1 MKPEAGRA
9 RAEDI
14 AAFLAKFDDVEEA
27 IDAIRDFAQ
36 PAVSAGLVDL
46 PDIKPYPMTAKLLSP
61 AAATPPANKP
71 GEPAASLPLA
81 KNSEKPASLPKDPAN
96 QSDIAPAY
104 SKHHIAVADLAKS
117 YRVGRQTIP
126 ALDGVSLDIFAGE
139 FVAITGASGSGK
151 STLLQ
156 LIGGLDKPSAG
167 QILINDQPLS
177 RLSDRQLSRFRS
189 REIGFVFQSFYL
201 QPFLTLSAN
210 LEIPAMFAR
219 IKPKQR
225 RARAQELAELVGL
238 ADRMHHLPRELS
250 GGQIQRAAIARA
262 LFNRPN
268 IVLADE
274 PTGNLDSANS
284 DRIIDL
290 FHQIRRELGT
300 TVVIV
305 THNPDIAAA
314 ADREIRLKDGRI
326 ADA

>member
-1 MKPEAGRA
+1 MKPEVGKA

-27 IDAIRDFAQ
+27 IDAIRGFAQ

-46 PDIKPYPMTAKLLSP
+46 PPAAKSNSATKVMTPP
-61 AAATPPANKP
+61 AAAPERS
-71 GEPAASLPLA
+71 GRC
-81 KNSEKPASLPKDPAN
+81 
-96 QSDIAPAY
+96 
-104 SKHHIAVADLAKS
+104 HIAVTDLAKS

-126 ALDGVSLDIFAGE
+126 ALGGVSLDIFAGE

-156 LIGGLDKPSAG
+156 LIGGLDKPSTG

-268 IVLADE
+268 ILLADE

-326 ADA
+326 TDA

>member
-1 MKPEAGRA
+1 M

-27 IDAIRDFAQ
+27 IDAIRGFAQ

-46 PDIKPYPMTAKLLSP
+46 PPAAKSDSAAKIMTPP
-61 AAATPPANKP
+61 AAA
-71 GEPAASLPLA
+71 
-81 KNSEKPASLPKDPAN
+81 PKR
-96 QSDIAPAY
+96 SGRC
-104 SKHHIAVADLAKS
+104 HIAVTDLAKS

-156 LIGGLDKPSAG
+156 LIGGLDKPSTG

-225 RARAQELAELVGL
+225 RARAQELVELVGL

-268 IVLADE
+268 ILLADE

>member
-1 MKPEAGRA
+1 MCD
-9 RAEDI
+9 EDV

-27 IDAIRDFAQ
+27 IDAIRNFAQ

-46 PDIKPYPMTAKLLSP
+46 PPAAKSDSAAKVMTPP
-61 AAATPPANKP
+61 AAA
-71 GEPAASLPLA
+71 
-81 KNSEKPASLPKDPAN
+81 PKR
-96 QSDIAPAY
+96 SGRC
-104 SKHHIAVADLAKS
+104 HIAVTDLAKS

-126 ALDGVSLDIFAGE
+126 ALGGISLDIFAGE

-156 LIGGLDKPSAG
+156 LIGGLDKPSTG

-219 IKPKQR
+219 IKSKQR

-268 IVLADE
+268 ILLADE

-326 ADA
+326 TDA

>member
-1 MKPEAGRA
+1 MKPEVGRA
-9 RAEDI
+9 RDEDV
-14 AAFLAKFDDVEEA
+14 AAFIAKFDDVEEA
-27 IDAIRDFAQ
+27 IDAIRNFAQ

-46 PDIKPYPMTAKLLSP
+46 PPAAKSDSAAKIMTPP
-61 AAATPPANKP
+61 AAA
-71 GEPAASLPLA
+71 
-81 KNSEKPASLPKDPAN
+81 PKR
-96 QSDIAPAY
+96 SGRC
-104 SKHHIAVADLAKS
+104 HIAVTDLAKS

-156 LIGGLDKPSAG
+156 LIGGLDKPSTG

-268 IVLADE
+268 ILLADE

>member
-1 MKPEAGRA
+1 M

-27 IDAIRDFAQ
+27 IDAIRGFAQ

-46 PDIKPYPMTAKLLSP
+46 PPTAKSDSTAKVMKPP
-61 AAATPPANKP
+61 AAAPERS
-71 GEPAASLPLA
+71 GRC
-81 KNSEKPASLPKDPAN
+81 
-96 QSDIAPAY
+96 
-104 SKHHIAVADLAKS
+104 HIAVTDLAKS

-126 ALDGVSLDIFAGE
+126 ALGGVSLDIFAGE

-156 LIGGLDKPSAG
+156 LIGGLDKPSTG

-219 IKPKQR
+219 VKPKQR
-225 RARAQELAELVGL
+225 RTRAQELAELVGL

-262 LFNRPN
+262 LFNCPN
-268 IVLADE
+268 ILLADE

-290 FHQIRRELGT
+290 FNQIRRELGT

>member
-1 MKPEAGRA
+1 
-9 RAEDI
+9 
-14 AAFLAKFDDVEEA
+14 
-27 IDAIRDFAQ
+27 
-36 PAVSAGLVDL
+36 
-46 PDIKPYPMTAKLLSP
+46 MTP
-61 AAATPPANKP
+61 AAA
-71 GEPAASLPLA
+71 
-81 KNSEKPASLPKDPAN
+81 
-96 QSDIAPAY
+96 APER
-104 SKHHIAVADLAKS
+104 SGRCHITVTDLAKS

-126 ALDGVSLDIFAGE
+126 ALGGVSLDIFAGE

-156 LIGGLDKPSAG
+156 LIGGLDKPSTG

-219 IKPKQR
+219 VKPKQR

-262 LFNRPN
+262 LFNCPN
-268 IVLADE
+268 ILLADE

-326 ADA
+326 TDA

>member
-1 MKPEAGRA
+1 MKPEVGKV

-27 IDAIRDFAQ
+27 IDAIRGFAQ

-46 PDIKPYPMTAKLLSP
+46 PPAAKSNSATKVMTPP
-61 AAATPPANKP
+61 AAAPEHS
-71 GEPAASLPLA
+71 GRC
-81 KNSEKPASLPKDPAN
+81 
-96 QSDIAPAY
+96 
-104 SKHHIAVADLAKS
+104 HIAVTDLAKS

-126 ALDGVSLDIFAGE
+126 ALGGVSLDIFAGE

-219 IKPKQR
+219 VKPKQR
-225 RARAQELAELVGL
+225 RVRAQELAELVGL

-268 IVLADE
+268 ILLADE

-290 FHQIRRELGT
+290 FHQIRRELDT

>member
-1 MKPEAGRA
+1 MKPEVGKA

-27 IDAIRDFAQ
+27 IDAIRGFAQ

-46 PDIKPYPMTAKLLSP
+46 PLTAKSDSTAKVTTPP
-61 AAATPPANKP
+61 AAAP
-71 GEPAASLPLA
+71 ERS
-81 KNSEKPASLPKDPAN
+81 SRC
-96 QSDIAPAY
+96 
-104 SKHHIAVADLAKS
+104 HIAVTDLAKS

-126 ALDGVSLDIFAGE
+126 ALGGVSLDIFAGE

-219 IKPKQR
+219 VKPKQR

-268 IVLADE
+268 ILLADE

-305 THNPDIAAA
+305 THNPEIAAA

>member
-1 MKPEAGRA
+1 MYD
-9 RAEDI
+9 EDV

-27 IDAIRDFAQ
+27 IDAIRNFAQ

-46 PDIKPYPMTAKLLSP
+46 PPAAKSDSAAKVMTPP
-61 AAATPPANKP
+61 AAA
-71 GEPAASLPLA
+71 
-81 KNSEKPASLPKDPAN
+81 PKR
-96 QSDIAPAY
+96 SGRC
-104 SKHHIAVADLAKS
+104 HIAVTDLAKS

-156 LIGGLDKPSAG
+156 LIGGLDKPSTG

-219 IKPKQR
+219 VKPKQR

-268 IVLADE
+268 ILLADE

-284 DRIIDL
+284 DRIINL

>member
-1 MKPEAGRA
+1 MKPEVGKA
-9 RAEDI
+9 RDEDV

-27 IDAIRDFAQ
+27 IDAIRGFAQ

-46 PDIKPYPMTAKLLSP
+46 TPTAKSSPTTKAMTP
-61 AAATPPANKP
+61 AAA
-71 GEPAASLPLA
+71 
-81 KNSEKPASLPKDPAN
+81 
-96 QSDIAPAY
+96 APER
-104 SKHHIAVADLAKS
+104 SGRCHITVTDLAKS

-126 ALDGVSLDIFAGE
+126 ALGGVSLDIFAGE

-156 LIGGLDKPSAG
+156 LIGGLDKPSTG

-219 IKPKQR
+219 VKPKQR

-268 IVLADE
+268 ILLADE

-326 ADA
+326 TDA

>member
-1 MKPEAGRA
+1 MKPEVGKV

-27 IDAIRDFAQ
+27 IDAIRGFAQ

-46 PDIKPYPMTAKLLSP
+46 PPAAKSDSAAKVTPP
-61 AAATPPANKP
+61 AAAPERS
-71 GEPAASLPLA
+71 GRC
-81 KNSEKPASLPKDPAN
+81 
-96 QSDIAPAY
+96 
-104 SKHHIAVADLAKS
+104 HIAVTDLAKS

-126 ALDGVSLDIFAGE
+126 ALGDVSLDIFAGE

-268 IVLADE
+268 ILLADE
-274 PTGNLDSANS
+274 PTGNLDSVNS
-284 DRIIDL
+284 EHIINL

-314 ADREIRLKDGRI
+314 ADREIRLKDGRTT
-326 ADA
+326 DA

>member
-1 MKPEAGRA
+1 MKPEVGKV

-27 IDAIRDFAQ
+27 IDAIRNFAQ

-46 PDIKPYPMTAKLLSP
+46 PPTAKSDPAAKVMTPP
-61 AAATPPANKP
+61 AAAPERS
-71 GEPAASLPLA
+71 GRC
-81 KNSEKPASLPKDPAN
+81 
-96 QSDIAPAY
+96 
-104 SKHHIAVADLAKS
+104 HIAVTDLAKS

-126 ALDGVSLDIFAGE
+126 ALGGVSLDIFAGE

-219 IKPKQR
+219 VKPKQR

-268 IVLADE
+268 ILLADE

>member
-1 MKPEAGRA
+1 MKPEVGKV

-27 IDAIRDFAQ
+27 IDAIRGFAQ

-46 PDIKPYPMTAKLLSP
+46 PPAAKSNSATKVMTPP
-61 AAATPPANKP
+61 AAAP
-71 GEPAASLPLA
+71 ES
-81 KNSEKPASLPKDPAN
+81 SSRC
-96 QSDIAPAY
+96 
-104 SKHHIAVADLAKS
+104 HIAVTDLAKS

-126 ALDGVSLDIFAGE
+126 ALGGVSLDIFAGE

-156 LIGGLDKPSAG
+156 LIGGLDKPSTG

-219 IKPKQR
+219 VKPKQR

-268 IVLADE
+268 ILLADE

>member
-1 MKPEAGRA
+1 MKPEVGKA

-27 IDAIRDFAQ
+27 IDAIRNFAQ

-46 PDIKPYPMTAKLLSP
+46 PPTAKSDSATKVITPP
-61 AAATPPANKP
+61 AAAPERS
-71 GEPAASLPLA
+71 GRC
-81 KNSEKPASLPKDPAN
+81 
-96 QSDIAPAY
+96 
-104 SKHHIAVADLAKS
+104 HIAVTDLAKS

-126 ALDGVSLDIFAGE
+126 ALGGVSLDIFAGE

-219 IKPKQR
+219 IKSKQR

-268 IVLADE
+268 ILLADE

-326 ADA
+326 TDA

>member
-1 MKPEAGRA
+1 MKPEVGKV

-27 IDAIRDFAQ
+27 INAIRNFAQ

-46 PDIKPYPMTAKLLSP
+46 PPAAKSDSAAKVTPP
-61 AAATPPANKP
+61 AAA
-71 GEPAASLPLA
+71 
-81 KNSEKPASLPKDPAN
+81 SERSGRC
-96 QSDIAPAY
+96 
-104 SKHHIAVADLAKS
+104 HIAVTDLAKS

-126 ALDGVSLDIFAGE
+126 ALGGVSLDIFAGE

-219 IKPKQR
+219 VKPKQR

-268 IVLADE
+268 ILLADE

>member
-1 MKPEAGRA
+1 MKPEVGKA

-27 IDAIRDFAQ
+27 IDAIRGFAQ

-46 PDIKPYPMTAKLLSP
+46 PP
-61 AAATPPANKP
+61 AAKP
-71 GEPAASLPLA
+71 DPAAKVMTPSAAEPER
-81 KNSEKPASLPKDPAN
+81 SGRC
-96 QSDIAPAY
+96 
-104 SKHHIAVADLAKS
+104 HIAVTDLAKS

-126 ALDGVSLDIFAGE
+126 ALGGVSLDIFAGE

-219 IKPKQR
+219 VKPKQR

-268 IVLADE
+268 ILLADE

>member
-1 MKPEAGRA
+1 MKPEVGKV

-27 IDAIRDFAQ
+27 IDAIRGFAQ

-46 PDIKPYPMTAKLLSP
+46 PPTAKSNPVAKAMTPP
-61 AAATPPANKP
+61 AAA
-71 GEPAASLPLA
+71 
-81 KNSEKPASLPKDPAN
+81 PKR
-96 QSDIAPAY
+96 SGRC
-104 SKHHIAVADLAKS
+104 HIAVTDLAKS

-126 ALDGVSLDIFAGE
+126 ALGGISLDIFAGE

-156 LIGGLDKPSAG
+156 LIGGLDKPSTG

-219 IKPKQR
+219 IKSKQR

-268 IVLADE
+268 ILLADE

-305 THNPDIAAA
+305 THNPDIAAT

>member
-1 MKPEAGRA
+1 M

-27 IDAIRDFAQ
+27 IDAIRGFAQ

-46 PDIKPYPMTAKLLSP
+46 PPTAKSDPTTKVITPP
-61 AAATPPANKP
+61 AAAPERS
-71 GEPAASLPLA
+71 GRR
-81 KNSEKPASLPKDPAN
+81 
-96 QSDIAPAY
+96 
-104 SKHHIAVADLAKS
+104 HIAVTDLAKS

-126 ALDGVSLDIFAGE
+126 ALGGVSLDIFAGE

-156 LIGGLDKPSAG
+156 LIGGLDKPSTG

-219 IKPKQR
+219 VKPKQR

-268 IVLADE
+268 ILLADE

-326 ADA
+326 TDA

>member
-1 MKPEAGRA
+1 MKPEVGKV

-27 IDAIRDFAQ
+27 IDAIRGFAQ

-46 PDIKPYPMTAKLLSP
+46 PPAAKSNSATKVMTPP
-61 AAATPPANKP
+61 AAAPERS
-71 GEPAASLPLA
+71 GRC
-81 KNSEKPASLPKDPAN
+81 
-96 QSDIAPAY
+96 
-104 SKHHIAVADLAKS
+104 HIAVTDLAKS

-126 ALDGVSLDIFAGE
+126 ALGGVSLDIFAGE

-156 LIGGLDKPSAG
+156 LIGGLDKPSTG

-219 IKPKQR
+219 VKPKQR

-268 IVLADE
+268 ILLADE

>member
-1 MKPEAGRA
+1 MKPEVGKV

-27 IDAIRDFAQ
+27 IDAIRNFAQ

-46 PDIKPYPMTAKLLSP
+46 PPTAKSNPVAKVMTPP
-61 AAATPPANKP
+61 AAAPERS
-71 GEPAASLPLA
+71 GRC
-81 KNSEKPASLPKDPAN
+81 
-96 QSDIAPAY
+96 
-104 SKHHIAVADLAKS
+104 HIAVTDLAKS

-126 ALDGVSLDIFAGE
+126 ALGGVSLDIFAGE

-156 LIGGLDKPSAG
+156 LIGGLDKPSTG

-219 IKPKQR
+219 VKPKQR

-268 IVLADE
+268 ILLADE

>member
-1 MKPEAGRA
+1 MKPEVGKA
-9 RAEDI
+9 RAEDV

-27 IDAIRDFAQ
+27 IDAIRSFAQ

-46 PDIKPYPMTAKLLSP
+46 PPTAKSSPTTKAMTP
-61 AAATPPANKP
+61 AAA
-71 GEPAASLPLA
+71 
-81 KNSEKPASLPKDPAN
+81 
-96 QSDIAPAY
+96 APEH
-104 SKHHIAVADLAKS
+104 SGRCHIAVTDLAKS

-126 ALDGVSLDIFAGE
+126 ALGGVSLDIFAGE

-156 LIGGLDKPSAG
+156 LIGGLDKPSTG

-219 IKPKQR
+219 VKPKQR

-268 IVLADE
+268 ILLADE

-305 THNPDIAAA
+305 THNPEIAAA

>member
-1 MKPEAGRA
+1 M

-27 IDAIRDFAQ
+27 IDAIRGFAQ

-46 PDIKPYPMTAKLLSP
+46 PPAAKSNSAAKVMKPP
-61 AAATPPANKP
+61 AAAPERS
-71 GEPAASLPLA
+71 GRC
-81 KNSEKPASLPKDPAN
+81 
-96 QSDIAPAY
+96 
-104 SKHHIAVADLAKS
+104 HIAVIDLAKS

-126 ALDGVSLDIFAGE
+126 ALGGVSLDIFAGE

-219 IKPKQR
+219 IKSKQR

-268 IVLADE
+268 ILLADE

>member
-1 MKPEAGRA
+1 MKPEVGKV

-27 IDAIRDFAQ
+27 IDAIRNFAQ

-46 PDIKPYPMTAKLLSP
+46 PPTAKSNSAAKVMKPP
-61 AAATPPANKP
+61 AAAPERS
-71 GEPAASLPLA
+71 GRC
-81 KNSEKPASLPKDPAN
+81 
-96 QSDIAPAY
+96 
-104 SKHHIAVADLAKS
+104 HIAVTDLAKS

-126 ALDGVSLDIFAGE
+126 ALGGVSLDIFAGE

-219 IKPKQR
+219 VKPKQR

-268 IVLADE
+268 ILLADE

>member
-1 MKPEAGRA
+1 MKPEVGKA
-9 RAEDI
+9 RDEDV

-27 IDAIRDFAQ
+27 IDAIRGFAQ

-46 PDIKPYPMTAKLLSP
+46 TPTAKSSPTTKAMTP
-61 AAATPPANKP
+61 AAA
-71 GEPAASLPLA
+71 
-81 KNSEKPASLPKDPAN
+81 
-96 QSDIAPAY
+96 APER
-104 SKHHIAVADLAKS
+104 SGRCHITVTDLAKS

-126 ALDGVSLDIFAGE
+126 ALGGVSLDIFAGE

-219 IKPKQR
+219 IKSKQR
-225 RARAQELAELVGL
+225 HARAQELAELVGL

-268 IVLADE
+268 ILLADE

>member
-1 MKPEAGRA
+1 M

-27 IDAIRDFAQ
+27 IDAIRGFAQ

-46 PDIKPYPMTAKLLSP
+46 PPAAKSDSAAKIMTPP
-61 AAATPPANKP
+61 AAA
-71 GEPAASLPLA
+71 
-81 KNSEKPASLPKDPAN
+81 PKR
-96 QSDIAPAY
+96 SGRC
-104 SKHHIAVADLAKS
+104 HIAVTDLAKS

-156 LIGGLDKPSAG
+156 LIGGLDKPSTG

-225 RARAQELAELVGL
+225 RARAQELVELVGL

-250 GGQIQRAAIARA
+250 GGQIQRAASARA

-268 IVLADE
+268 ILLADE

>member
-1 MKPEAGRA
+1 MKPEVGKA

-14 AAFLAKFDDVEEA
+14 AAFLAKFDDVDEA
-27 IDAIRDFAQ
+27 IDAIRNFAQ

-46 PDIKPYPMTAKLLSP
+46 PPTAKSSLTTKTITP
-61 AAATPPANKP
+61 YAAAQKR
-71 GEPAASLPLA
+71 S
-81 KNSEKPASLPKDPAN
+81 SSC
-96 QSDIAPAY
+96 
-104 SKHHIAVADLAKS
+104 HIAVTDLAKS

-126 ALDGVSLDIFAGE
+126 ALGGISLDIFAGE

-156 LIGGLDKPSAG
+156 LIGGLDKPSTG

-219 IKPKQR
+219 VKPKQR
-225 RARAQELAELVGL
+225 RARAQELAKLVGL

-268 IVLADE
+268 ILLADE